1 MKILDA
7 TTQKFIH
14 LGDKACGL
22 DNITLLN
29 RNERGSAE
37 HVSHSNL
44 IICSKVTK
52 FTKTF

>member
-1 MKILDA
+1 MAVMMKILDA

-29 RNERGSAE
+29 KNESGSEE
-37 HVSHSNL
+37 HVHH
-44 IICSKVTK
+44 
-52 FTKTF
+52 